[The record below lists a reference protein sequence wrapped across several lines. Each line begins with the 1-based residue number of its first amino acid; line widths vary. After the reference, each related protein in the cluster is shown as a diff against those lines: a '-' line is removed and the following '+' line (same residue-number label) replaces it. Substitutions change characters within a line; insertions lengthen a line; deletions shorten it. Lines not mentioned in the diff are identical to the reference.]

1 MRLCRQKYPRGTTGP
16 GARPGPV
23 RRNDHGPDGCLTGRV
38 PGSGATEPEG
48 NLIMANL
55 NVTYA
60 DMEQAA
66 SQLKAGHQA
75 MHAEL
80 QRLYKI
86 CEHLTSSTY
95 VTDRSSG
102 AFMTSYTQFNTG
114 ATQMMQGLEGMAK
127 FL

>member
-1 MRLCRQKYPRGTTGP
+1 MT
-16 GARPGPV
+16 
-23 RRNDHGPDGCLTGRV
+23 
-38 PGSGATEPEG
+38 
-48 NLIMANL
+48 NL

-66 SQLKAGHQA
+66 GQLKAGHQT

-86 CEHLTSSTY
+86 CQHLTSSTY
-95 VTDRSSG
+95 ITDKSSG

-114 ATQMMQGLEGMAK
+114 ANQMMDGLQGMAT
-127 FL
+127 FLTSAAQALSDTDQHLANSLNKG

>member
-1 MRLCRQKYPRGTTGP
+1 
-16 GARPGPV
+16 
-23 RRNDHGPDGCLTGRV
+23 
-38 PGSGATEPEG
+38 
-48 NLIMANL
+48 MANL

-127 FL
+127 FLTSAAQALRDTDQQLANSLNKG